1 MVREEVN
8 NESKQM
14 ILPINISKEKAVSL
28 LHQQIET
35 RITLITFCPYV
46 AHFFACAVLHSK
58 CVAGSVGAG
67 RFLEC
72 TSFLCVF
79 LVRT

>member
-14 ILPINISKEKAVSL
+14 ILPINISKERLVSL

-35 RITLITFCPYV
+35 QITLTPCPCV
-46 AHFFACAVLHSK
+46 AHFFASAVLHSK